1 MNMLEVSHLYKSF
14 GENTVLKDVNLC
26 VEKGEVTA
34 IIGPSGSGKSTLLR
48 CINCL
53 ERAQKG
59 NIVLDGIS
67 IAEEKNGVT
76 EYLREDELRTA
87 RLHLGMVFQNFNLF
101 PHLNVLQNITIAPMG
116 VDKKTQAEADGI
128 ARELLKKVGLSE
140 KEKAYPCELSG
151 GQAQRVAIARALAM
165 DPDILCFDEPTSA
178 LDPELT
184 GEVLQVIKELAK
196 EHMTMLIVTHE
207 MGFAKEVA
215 TNVVF
220 MDDGMILERGRPEEL
235 LVNPKEERI
244 RAFLNKLLS
253 V

>member
-1 MNMLEVSHLYKSF
+1 MNILEVRHLYKSF
-14 GENTVLKDVNLC
+14 DKNEVLKDINL
-26 VEKGEVTA
+26 VLEKGEVMA

-59 NIVLDGIS
+59 SIVLDGIA

-76 EYLREDELRTA
+76 EYLKDDELRMA

-101 PHLNVLQNITIAPMG
+101 PHLSVIENITLAPVS
-116 VDKKTQAEADGI
+116 VDKKDPAVAAEE

-140 KEKAYPCELSG
+140 KEKAYPFELSG

-165 DPDILCFDEPTSA
+165 DPDLLCFDEPTSA

-184 GEVLQVIKELAK
+184 GEVLAVIKDLAK

-215 TNVVF
+215 TDVVF
-220 MDDGMILERGRPEEL
+220 MDDGRVLERGRPEEL
-235 LVNPKEERI
+235 LVNPREERI
-244 RAFLNKLLS
+244 RLFLNKLLS

>member
-14 GENTVLKDVNLC
+14 GENTVLKDVSLS

-48 CINCL
+48 CVNCL
-53 ERAQKG
+53 ERAQRG
-59 NIVLDGIS
+59 SIELDGIS
-67 IAEEKNGVT
+67 IATEVNGVT
-76 EYLREDELRTA
+76 EYLKEDELRTA

-116 VDKKTQAEADGI
+116 VDKKTQADAESI

-140 KEKAYPCELSG
+140 KERAYPCELSG

-220 MDDGMILERGRPEEL
+220 MDEGMILERGKPEEL

>member
-1 MNMLEVSHLYKSF
+1 MSVLEVSKLNKSF
-14 GENTVLKDVNLC
+14 NGTHVLKDVDLSL
-26 VEKGEVTA
+26 EKGETMA

-53 ERAQKG
+53 ERAEKG
-59 NIVLDGIS
+59 KIVLDGIT
-67 IAEEKNGVT
+67 IAEEKSGVT
-76 EYLREDELRTA
+76 EYLPDEQLRDA

-101 PHLNVLQNITIAPMG
+101 PHLNVLENLTLAPIN
-116 VDKKTQAEADGI
+116 VDHIPKDKATAA
-128 ARELLKKVGLSE
+128 AMELLKKVGLGDRAG
-140 KEKAYPCELSG
+140 AYPYELSG

-184 GEVLQVIKELAK
+184 GEVLQVIKELAA

-215 TNVVF
+215 SQVVF
-220 MDDGMILERGRPEEL
+220 MDDGRILERGTPEEL
-235 LVNPKEERI
+235 LVNPKEARI
-244 RAFLNKLLS
+244 RAFLDKLLS

>member
-14 GENTVLKDVNLC
+14 DGKEILRDVNLTL
-26 VEKGEVTA
+26 EKGDVMA

-53 ERAQKG
+53 ERAERG
-59 NIVLDGIS
+59 SIVLDGIT
-67 IAEEKNGVT
+67 IAEEENGHAQ
-76 EYLREDELRTA
+76 YLPDDKLRMA

-101 PHLNVLQNITIAPMG
+101 PHLSVMENLTLAPVT
-116 VDKKTQAEADGI
+116 VDKKSKEQAETEG
-128 ARELLKKVGLSE
+128 RELLAKVGLSE
-140 KEKAYPCELSG
+140 KADAYPCQLSG

-165 DPDILCFDEPTSA
+165 DPDMLCFDEPTSA

-184 GEVLQVIKELAK
+184 GEVLQVIREIAA
-196 EHMTMLIVTHE
+196 EQMTMLIVTHE

-215 TNVVF
+215 KTVAFV
-220 MDDGMILERGRPEEL
+220 DEGTILEVGPPDEL
-235 LVNPKEERI
+235 MVNPKEERV
-244 RAFLNKLLS
+244 RQFLDKLLS

>member
-1 MNMLEVSHLYKSF
+1 MGILEVKNLYKSF
-14 GENTVLKDVNLC
+14 GKTEVLKNIDLSL
-26 VEKGEVTA
+26 EKGETLA

-53 ERAQKG
+53 ERAEKG
-59 NIVLDGIS
+59 TIILDGIT
-67 IAEEKNGVT
+67 IAKETDGKTQYLKDEELT
-76 EYLREDELRTA
+76 RA

-101 PHLNVLQNITIAPMG
+101 PHLNVLQNLTLAPMS
-116 VDKKTQAEADGI
+116 VDKKSKEEAETKAF
-128 ARELLKKVGLSE
+128 ELLGKVGLLDRAE
-140 KEKAYPCELSG
+140 AYPCELSG
-151 GQAQRVAIARALAM
+151 GQSQRVAIARALAM

-184 GEVLQVIKELAK
+184 GEVLQVIKELAA

-215 TNVVF
+215 SNVIF
-220 MDDGMILERGRPEEL
+220 MDDGRVLERGTPQEL

>member
-1 MNMLEVSHLYKSF
+1 MNILEVAHLHKSF
-14 GENTVLKDVNLC
+14 DGHEVLKDICLTM
-26 VEKGEVTA
+26 EKGEVMA

-53 ERAQKG
+53 ERAEKG
-59 NIVLDGIS
+59 SIVLDGIQ
-67 IAEEKNGVT
+67 IAQEKDGVT
-76 EYLREDELRTA
+76 EYLKDDELRMA

-101 PHLNVLQNITIAPMG
+101 PHLSVLENIMLAPTN
-116 VDKKTQAEADGI
+116 VDKKEKTKAKAEAM
-128 ARELLKKVGLSE
+128 ELLDKVGLR
-140 KEKAYPCELSG
+140 EKADAYPYSLSG

-184 GEVLQVIKELAK
+184 GEVLHVIKELAK

-215 TNVVF
+215 TEVCF
-220 MDDGMILERGRPEEL
+220 MDDGRILERGEPGEL

-244 RAFLNKLLS
+244 RAFLNKLIS
-253 V
+253 I

>member
-1 MNMLEVSHLYKSF
+1 MDMLDVRHLYKSF
-14 GENTVLKDVNLC
+14 GDNEVLKDINLT
-26 VEKGEVTA
+26 VQKGEVTA

-53 ERAQKG
+53 ERAEKG
-59 NIVLDGIS
+59 TIVLDGIT

-76 EYLREDELRTA
+76 EYLKEDELRTA

-101 PHLNVLQNITIAPMG
+101 PHLNVVQNVSLAPIG
-116 VDKKTQAEADGI
+116 VDKKDEKQAEQEAL
-128 ARELLKKVGLSE
+128 ALLDKVGLSD
-140 KEKAYPCELSG
+140 KAKAYPFELSG

-184 GEVLQVIKELAK
+184 GEVLEVIKGLAK

-215 TNVVF
+215 TSVVF
-220 MDDGMILERGRPEEL
+220 MDNGIILERGNPEQL

-244 RAFLNKLLS
+244 KAFLNKLLS

>member
-1 MNMLEVSHLYKSF
+1 MNILEVSHLYKSF
-14 GENTVLKDVNLC
+14 GNNIVLKDINLTL
-26 VEKGEVTA
+26 EKGEVMA

-53 ERAQKG
+53 ERAERG
-59 NIVLDGIS
+59 NITLDGIA
-67 IAEEKNGVT
+67 IATEKEGQT
-76 EYLREDELRTA
+76 EYLKEDELRMA

-101 PHLNVLQNITIAPMG
+101 PHLNVLQNLTLAPIG
-116 VDKKTQAEADGI
+116 VDKKTTEQAVGQ

-140 KEKAYPCELSG
+140 KEKAYPFELSG

-184 GEVLQVIKELAK
+184 GEVLAVIKELAK

-215 TNVVF
+215 TDVVF
-220 MDDGMILERGRPEEL
+220 MDDGKVLERGKPQDL
-235 LVNPKEERI
+235 LVHPKEERI

>member
-1 MNMLEVSHLYKSF
+1 MNILEVSHLYKSF
-14 GENTVLKDVNLC
+14 GENTVLKDVNLS

-59 NIVLDGIS
+59 SIVLDGIS

-76 EYLREDELRTA
+76 EYIKDDELRTA

-116 VDKKTQAEADGI
+116 VDKKTQAEAEVA

-140 KEKAYPCELSG
+140 KERAYPCELSG

-220 MDDGMILERGRPEEL
+220 MDDGMILERGKPEEL

>member
-1 MNMLEVSHLYKSF
+1 MSILEVKGLCKGFGKS
-14 GENTVLKDVNLC
+14 EVLKNIDLSL
-26 VEKGEVTA
+26 EKGEVLA

-53 ERAQKG
+53 ERAERG
-59 NIVLDGIS
+59 TIILDGTT
-67 IAEEKNGVT
+67 IAQEVSGVT
-76 EYLREDELRTA
+76 QYLKDEDLTQA

-101 PHLNVLQNITIAPMG
+101 PHLNVLQNLTLAPTS
-116 VDKKTQAEADGI
+116 VDKKSKEQAESEALD
-128 ARELLKKVGLSE
+128 LLGKVGLRDRAD
-140 KEKAYPCELSG
+140 AYPCELSG
-151 GQAQRVAIARALAM
+151 GQSQRVAIARALAM

-184 GEVLQVIKELAK
+184 GEVLQVIKELAV

-215 TNVVF
+215 NSVVF
-220 MDDGMILERGRPEEL
+220 MDEGRVLERGTPEEL

>member
-1 MNMLEVSHLYKSF
+1 MNMLEVNHLYKSF
-14 GENTVLKDVNLC
+14 GDKLILKDIGLTVA
-26 VEKGEVTA
+26 KGEVVA

-48 CINCL
+48 CVNCL
-53 ERAQKG
+53 ERAEKG
-59 NIVLDGIS
+59 SIVLDGIT
-67 IAEEKNGVT
+67 IAEEKGGAT
-76 EYLREDELRTA
+76 EYLKDDELRMA

-101 PHLNVLQNITIAPMG
+101 PHLTVMENLTLAPIN
-116 VDKKTQAEADGI
+116 VDKKSPSEACRIGSG
-128 ARELLKKVGLSE
+128 LLAKVGLSD
-140 KEKAYPCELSG
+140 KADSYPCELSG

-184 GEVLQVIKELAK
+184 GEVLNVIKGLAK
-196 EHMTMLIVTHE
+196 ERMTMLIVTHE

-215 TNVVF
+215 SEVVF
-220 MDDGMILERGRPEEL
+220 MDDGRILERGAPGEL

-244 RAFLNKLLS
+244 RVFLDKLLS